1 MSFPSVPFQSKE
13 SPSHIEAK
21 MRQQQKDSE
30 VDSKWLI
37 QEENNLKKRLS
48 LITSG
53 TTSTEATDQQPNS
66 LEITSSDSP
75 RSQTPGSNTGSL
87 RKTSASSMD
96 RSVTPDG
103 GKKTASMDRSQ
114 DKVYRATT
122 LVVKA
127 VMALTQGVDKANS
140 LKYLEL
146 VRNVGEELR
155 ALLGTVDE
163 MSHLFPS
170 QAHK

>member
-1 MSFPSVPFQSKE
+1 MDSV
-13 SPSHIEAK
+13 
-21 MRQQQKDSE
+21 
-30 VDSKWLI
+30 
-37 QEENNLKKRLS
+37 
-48 LITSG
+48 
-53 TTSTEATDQQPNS
+53 DQQPPS
-66 LEITSSDSP
+66 LEMMSDSP

-96 RSVTPDG
+96 RSITPDG
-103 GKKTASMDRSQ
+103 GAAKKTAALDRSQ
-114 DKVYRATT
+114 DKVYKATT
-122 LVVKA
+122 LVVKS
-127 VMALTQGVDKANS
+127 VMALSQGVDKANS

-155 ALLGTVDE
+155 ALLGAVDE

>member
-1 MSFPSVPFQSKE
+1 M
-13 SPSHIEAK
+13 
-21 MRQQQKDSE
+21 
-30 VDSKWLI
+30 
-37 QEENNLKKRLS
+37 
-48 LITSG
+48 ITTG
-53 TTSTEATDQQPNS
+53 ATDIEQPSS
-66 LEITSSDSP
+66 LEMLNDSP

-96 RSVTPDG
+96 RSITPDSG
-103 GKKTASMDRSQ
+103 AKKTASLDRSQ
-114 DKVYRATT
+114 DKVYKSTT

-127 VMALTQGVDKANS
+127 VMALSQGVDKANS

-155 ALLGTVDE
+155 TLLGAVDE